1 MIHPSSLDKHS
12 QTNILMRQVYCS
24 VWINSSLFNGT
35 KICLFNGADI
45 NDLVF
50 IIFIV
55 KSLSLATSDATRR
68 SVTFSRHRF
77 VFKHTGGG
85 ASTYPRNPLVRC
97 RWALAPWTPSSWSC
111 PPPPFLLVELPGNIE
126 YDMKGEIFMWSVFTC
141 FSKISSKLTSVRPM
155 SLGSVFST
163 SISPSSTTF
172 SPLTTKTPLGMSP

>member
-1 MIHPSSLDKHS
+1 MIHPSSLDKHN
-12 QTNILMRQVYCS
+12 QINILMRQVYCS

-77 VFKHTGGG
+77 VFKHIGG

-97 RWALAPWTPSSWSC
+97 R
-111 PPPPFLLVELPGNIE
+111 
-126 YDMKGEIFMWSVFTC
+126 
-141 FSKISSKLTSVRPM
+141 
-155 SLGSVFST
+155 
-163 SISPSSTTF
+163 
-172 SPLTTKTPLGMSP
+172 

>member
-55 KSLSLATSDATRR
+55 KSLSLATSDVPCRLVI
-68 SVTFSRHRF
+68 SSRHRF
-77 VFKHTGGG
+77 VFKHIGGG

-97 RWALAPWTPSSWSC
+97 R
-111 PPPPFLLVELPGNIE
+111 
-126 YDMKGEIFMWSVFTC
+126 
-141 FSKISSKLTSVRPM
+141 
-155 SLGSVFST
+155 
-163 SISPSSTTF
+163 
-172 SPLTTKTPLGMSP
+172 